1 MLITMDGEVVAAEL
15 ARLGEAARGIDR
27 RISGYGELLDDMDK
41 KIDAHITGEEKT
53 LEEMGRRLQVIEKHL
68 SFAGIAFF
76 IVKSIILTIFAVITL
91 KFGNISSL
99 WKP

>member
-27 RISGYGELLDDMDK
+27 RISGYGGLLDDMDK
-41 KIDAHITGEEKT
+41 KIDAHINGEEKT

-76 IVKSIILTIFAVITL
+76 IVKSIVLTVVAVLTL
-91 KFGNISSL
+91 KFGNISAL

>member
-53 LEEMGRRLQVIEKHL
+53 LDEMGRRLQVIEKHL

-76 IVKSIILTIFAVITL
+76 IVKSIILTIFAVLTL
-91 KFGNISSL
+91 KFGNIASL

>member
-15 ARLGEAARGIDR
+15 ARLSEAARGIDR
-27 RISGYGELLDDMDK
+27 RVSGYGDTLGVLDK
-41 KIDAHITGEEKT
+41 KIDAHV
-53 LEEMGRRLQVIEKHL
+53 LEEQQILEDLGRRLQVIEKHL

-76 IVKSIILTIFAVITL
+76 IVKSIVLTVVAVITL
-91 KFGNISSL
+91 KFGDISAL